1 MKTIGILTYY
11 NNHLKTEQVALNLL
25 NRKDVSKIIL
35 FAQEF
40 KERKKRQTLFHH
52 RPNQLQG
59 IHVEE
64 LVNRSDQLELIMWDG
79 ISPPKNC
86 DLYLIT
92 GAGILPESSII
103 TNQIVNIH
111 PGIIPLSRGLD
122 AFKWAILNKYDL
134 GITMHYIDKEVD
146 AGKVLK
152 IFDTPIYETDDIE
165 SLARRHY
172 ELEIYISS
180 NFIDYLDNNEL
191 RDFPVKDANMR
202 MPIEFEKKLVQS
214 FNEYK
219 ENLFG

>member
-11 NNHLKTEQVALNLL
+11 NNHLKTEQVVTNLL
-25 NRKDVSKIIL
+25 NRNDVSKIIL

-59 IHVEE
+59 KHVEE
-64 LVNRSDQLELIMWDG
+64 LVSFSNKLELVKWDG
-79 ISPPKNC
+79 VSPPKNC
-86 DLYLIT
+86 DLYLIA

-103 TNQIVNIH
+103 ANQIVNIH

-122 AFKWAILNKYDL
+122 AFKWAILNKHDL

-152 IFDTPIYETDDIE
+152 IFNTPVYRTDDIE

-180 NFIDYLDNNEL
+180 NFIDYLDSNEL
-191 RDFPVKDANMR
+191 RNYPEQDANMR
-202 MPIEFEKKLVQS
+202 MPIELEEKLAQS

-219 ENLFG
+219 EHLFG